1 MKEEYIPELTP
12 EQEKE
17 IAWMKEE
24 VNFLPFPD
32 WIYRMACFI
41 LRKKELTYQE
51 VFMIIYGMNRHLGEQ
66 KAKEY
71 ALQKTIWIYEVNN
84 NKLPEGIE
92 HGA

>member
-17 IAWMKEE
+17 VAWMKEE
-24 VNFLPFPD
+24 VIFLPLPD
-32 WIYRMACFI
+32 WIYRVACFV
-41 LRKKELTYQE
+41 LHKKKLTYQE

-71 ALQKTIWIYEVNN
+71 ALQKTIWIYEANN